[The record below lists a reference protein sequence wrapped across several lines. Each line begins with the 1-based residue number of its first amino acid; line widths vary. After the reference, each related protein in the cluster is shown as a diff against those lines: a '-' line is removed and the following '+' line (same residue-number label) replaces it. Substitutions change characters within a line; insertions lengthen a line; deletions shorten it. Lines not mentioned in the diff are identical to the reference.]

1 MRPIKLTISA
11 FGPFAGKQEL
21 DLDKLGDKGIY
32 LITGDTGAGK
42 TTLFDA
48 ITYALFGEPSG
59 DVREVD
65 MFRSLYADA
74 DTPTE
79 VSLDFVHRGQIYS
92 ITRRPKQ
99 ERRAKRVV
107 NGKTSVDE
115 SSSVSLRLPDGREL
129 SNDREVTPKIHE
141 ILGVDRGQFMQIAML
156 AQGKFQELLGNS
168 LKLQHCS
175 RL

>member
-1 MRPIKLTISA
+1 MRPTKLTISA

-48 ITYALFGEPSG
+48 ITYALFGAPSG
-59 DVREVD
+59 DVREVA

-79 VSLDFVHRGQIYS
+79 VSLEFVHKGQIYS

-99 ERRAKRVV
+99 SRRSKRVAK
-107 NGKTSVDE
+107 GKEYVDE
-115 SSSVSLRLPDGREL
+115 AASVSLRLPDGKEL

-141 ILGVDRGQFMQIAML
+141 ILGVDRSQFMQIA
-156 AQGKFQELLGNS
+156 
-168 LKLQHCS
+168 
-175 RL
+175 